1 MEQCVR
7 QESVLSPMLF
17 LVVMDPLLHQLN
29 NQALVS
35 PSTASMLVF
44 FLHADDIR
52 ALASSVSSKEEQV
65 AMVQKFVRENLLKLN
80 AQKCEIV
87 VFLRNQTKQFPEC
100 SIDGEV
106 ITAVLDVHFG
116 TPRILFHISS

>member
-1 MEQCVR
+1 MCPAGVCVVSYAVLGGDGSLIASAE
-7 QESVLSPMLF
+7 ESGIGLSVNSF
-17 LVVMDPLLHQLN
+17 Y
-29 NQALVS
+29 AGG
-35 PSTASMLVF
+35 

-116 TPRILFHISS
+116 TPRILFQISS